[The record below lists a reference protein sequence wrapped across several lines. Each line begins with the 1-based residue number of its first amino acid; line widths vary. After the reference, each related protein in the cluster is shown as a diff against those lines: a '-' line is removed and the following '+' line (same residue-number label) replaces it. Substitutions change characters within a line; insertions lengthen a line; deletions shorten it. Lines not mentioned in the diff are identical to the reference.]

1 MIHAICK
8 DEAFPARL
16 KNFTGW
22 TAEILRHEIDHC
34 EGVLL

>member
-8 DEAFPARL
+8 DEAFPTRL

-22 TAEILRHEIDHC
+22 TSEILRHEIDHC
-34 EGVLL
+34 KGVLL